1 MIKKIFGFLKKS
13 LKYILL
19 AVIAF
24 RLIGGLKSCGKVSAS
39 AEETENS
46 YKYENLF
53 SVYDY
58 RAAAVQGKYEKKD
71 NSLIIVSP
79 STFTDVYVGDV
90 IEYRTEQNYISVDS
104 STSYFFSLSFSG
116 IIENVS
122 KIRIMCSFLNSSN
135 TVVSYNHVL
144 TLENNLNVDQRYE
157 TSINIPANVTKI
169 FFRFGYTVKDFSIST
184 SISFENIMFSKNTSD
199 YIPNLTDIY
208 QNGYLSGNN
217 AGYNEGYDSG
227 KLVGQQTALNG
238 IFANATISG
247 YLESLDSKPSDIVNF
262 DLGKNFN
269 FISGGINFYQIN
281 IVGELEDIAREKW
294 GYSDPWTI
302 THFDINLAEN
312 VPLNQI
318 DLMGQGNSLS
328 FSGNFTVTD
337 VDGNIYRIG
346 WTYPEKPYQ
355 SVIPDNLKNQ
365 NILIKKISFDWGGGA
380 DGLQVTIFQKGLG
393 YESGYAN
400 GYNEGRNKG
409 YNQGKDVGYKNGYT
423 NGVKDGESVGYEKAV
438 SEGVSGSGL
447 LYGVFVLLKLFFKL
461 ITDLLSLK
469 IAGDFTIGLFLIG
482 IPATFMIINQV
493 IKLVKNLMSAG
504 GGKSDE

>member
-19 AVIAF
+19 LAVIAF
-24 RLIGGLKSCGKVSAS
+24 LLIGGLKSCGKVSAS
-39 AEETENS
+39 AEAVSDISTETNYILPWENVRKTLFD
-46 YKYENLF
+46 YDYENGYYIGLSEMDSREWKYSNANF
-53 SVYDY
+53 FIELPAGTYYIMGMCVENPVTYSGGNLYD
-58 RAAAVQGKYEKKD
+58 
-71 NSLIIVSP
+71 
-79 STFTDVYVGDV
+79 
-90 IEYRTEQNYISVDS
+90 
-104 STSYFFSLSFSG
+104 
-116 IIENVS
+116 
-122 KIRIMCSFLNSSN
+122 
-135 TVVSYNHVL
+135 
-144 TLENNLNVDQRYE
+144 ENNNFIAGVSIRLMAGTEINSFTLTQTTKLGLIVKSFRSSFRIDIRNTATSGQFVTYRQNPYE
-157 TSINIPANVTKI
+157 
-169 FFRFGYTVKDFSIST
+169 
-184 SISFENIMFSKNTSD
+184 
-199 YIPNLTDIY
+199 
-208 QNGYLSGNN
+208 Q
-217 AGYNEGYDSG
+217 GYNEGYDSG

-247 YLESLDSKPSDIVNF
+247 SLEEPRVSSVNF
-262 DLGKNFN
+262 DFGKNFN
-269 FISGGINFYQIN
+269 FVSGGIDFNQFISR
-281 IVGELEDIAREKW
+281 LETIAGNKW
-294 GYSDPWTI
+294 GEYFTDHWSK

-312 VPLNQI
+312 VPLNQ
-318 DLMGQGNSLS
+318 LELFGQGNSMS

-346 WTYPEKPYQ
+346 WTYPEFPYK
-355 SVIPDNLKNQ
+355 SVIPNDLKNQ
-365 NILIKKISFDWGGGA
+365 NILIKKISFDWGGGV
-380 DGLQVTIFQKGLG
+380 DGIEVTIFQQGLG

-400 GYNEGRNKG
+400 GYNDGRDKG

-423 NGVKDGESVGYEKAV
+423 SGVKEGESVGYEKAV

-469 IAGDFTIGLFLIG
+469 IAGDFTIGIFLIG